1 MANWNDVLGYLT
13 DHALVIGISGAL
25 GLIGTTLG
33 SITAHHIRK
42 LRKKSAPKVYLSK
55 VEKLELKA
63 QRLRNK
69 KVAKTIGKFDSRT
82 SAVFITSALNILG
95 KNGYTIQDPEKNIV
109 TNNEAVGL
117 AVTGKQETT
126 VLKLG

>member
-1 MANWNDVLGYLT
+1 MNWQEVLNYIT

-42 LRKKSAPKVYLSK
+42 LRKKAAPKIYLTK

-63 QRLRNK
+63 DRLRKK

-95 KNGYTIQDPEKNIV
+95 KNGYTVQDPEKNIV

-117 AVTGKQETT
+117 AVTGEQEAT